1 MAEDNKQWRAAVIT
15 NEIISIVDDM
25 VQFQTDNLCE
35 DMKRRGHPP
44 HYFRHLKLFSH
55 RRAGVT
61 TAALLLLE
69 KYTSALIVTPSHV
82 ISNYYRRMA
91 FDEGLTP
98 TVEKYI
104 NDHLVAE
111 STIDQQWIRNRTPQ
125 QRHQLIILDPAS
137 MIKTRRGIDG
147 MDKLRHELFTIG
159 DVLVELG

>member
-1 MAEDNKQWRAAVIT
+1 MIT
-15 NEIISIVDDM
+15 NEIIGMVDDM

-35 DMKRRGHPP
+35 EMKRSGHPP
-44 HYFRHLKLFSH
+44 HYFRHLKIFSH
-55 RRAGVT
+55 RRSGVT
-61 TAALLLLE
+61 TAALTLLE

-98 TVEKYI
+98 SVDRYI
-104 NDHLVAE
+104 NDHLIAE
-111 STIDQQWIRNRTPQ
+111 QQIDHQWLRARKPE

-137 MIKTRRGIDG
+137 MIKSRRGDNG
-147 MDKLRHELFTIG
+147 MDKLRQELFMVG